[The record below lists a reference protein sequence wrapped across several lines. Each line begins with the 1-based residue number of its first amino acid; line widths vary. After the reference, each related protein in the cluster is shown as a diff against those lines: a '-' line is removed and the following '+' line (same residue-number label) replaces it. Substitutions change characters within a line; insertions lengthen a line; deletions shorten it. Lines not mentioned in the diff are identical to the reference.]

1 MASLFHWRKVATD
14 YLFTFASVLNIRV
27 FCLFQS
33 ISRIYKVS
41 SPLGS
46 LRLTSINTKA
56 LNNSEALNH
65 DQSSIIYMADQIFS
79 HLLAI
84 EQQKEAVIESLM
96 SLIEQYYSW
105 IINDNALETGT
116 PEQ

>member
-1 MASLFHWRKVATD
+1 MASLFHWGKVATD
-14 YLFTFASVLNIRV
+14 YMFTFASVLNIRV
-27 FCLFQS
+27 LYLFQS

-41 SPLGS
+41 SPFRS
-46 LRLTSINTKA
+46 MPLTSIDTKA
-56 LNNSEALNH
+56 LSNSEALNH
-65 DQSSIIYMADQIFS
+65 DQSSVIYMADQIFS

-105 IINDNALETGT
+105 IINDKTLETGT
-116 PEQ
+116 PE